1 MLDMQKSAGPRGR
14 SPMNRSL
21 KSPKGLSITS
31 TTITD
36 GAGDSVR
43 GLKADGDY
51 FIEISVLAAEPVENV
66 SVGYNIKLA
75 NGVTVYGTSSAIQ
88 GKFLNFAAGET
99 QISRFTF
106 RANLS
111 LGTYYLSAGAA
122 EVLTPEDEVHNYV
135 MLDFV
140 HDALPFVVVSDRL
153 SGLCDLQSNLVS
165 FVKF

>member
-1 MLDMQKSAGPRGR
+1 VNHPLNP
-14 SPMNRSL
+14 
-21 KSPKGLSITS
+21 PKGLSITS
-31 TTITD
+31 TAIRD
-36 GAGDSVR
+36 GAGDPVR
-43 GLKADGDY
+43 GLKAGGDY
-51 FIEISVLAAEPVENV
+51 LIEISVLAAETVKNV

-75 NGVTVYGTSSAIQ
+75 NGLTVYGTSSAIQ

-106 RANLS
+106 RANLA

-140 HDALPFVVVSDRL
+140 HDALPFVVVSDQVF
-153 SGLCDLQSNLVS
+153 GLCELQSNLIS
-165 FVKF
+165 FAKV